1 MSKNLFSLLK
11 RYKLNSIM
19 PLPNVDRGA
28 ASTVGGGMG
37 VGVGVGV
44 GMGTGEA
51 VVSMCTGA
59 CPRCAC
65 CGCTLRDA
73 AARHEQRVAANERL
87 ERANLEWKQVV
98 YIFTFQVLFVTRFMA
113 ISCLHRINIDYFTLD
128 VFREEFIK
136 DKIV

>member
-1 MSKNLFSLLK
+1 
-11 RYKLNSIM
+11 
-19 PLPNVDRGA
+19 
-28 ASTVGGGMG
+28 MG

-44 GMGTGEA
+44 GEA

-98 YIFTFQVLFVTRFMA
+98 YILTFQVLFIIPFIA
-113 ISCLHRINIDYFTLD
+113 ISYLHGIGIDRFTLD
-128 VFREEFIK
+128 VFREEFI
-136 DKIV
+136 